1 MALTDK
7 KKDTVKK
14 ESKKVVEMATP
25 EVGNDVVDIQMELPK
40 KSRFRINGDS
50 NKILELNT
58 SDMSI
63 IKRLEKGYTELQ
75 KEMSKVGELDPEDEG
90 FTQKLEDI
98 DKIMRDQIDYI
109 FNSNVSEICAS
120 DGTMYDPANG
130 KVTFE
135 HIIDTLLGLYE
146 KNINSEYT
154 KMKNRVRKHTDK
166 YIGKK

>member
-14 ESKKVVEMATP
+14 ESKKVVEISTP
-25 EVGNDVVDIQMELPK
+25 EVENDVIDIQMELPK

-50 NKILELNT
+50 TKMLELNI
-58 SDMSI
+58 SDLGI
-63 IKRLEKGYTELQ
+63 IKRLEKGYEALQ
-75 KEMSKVGELDPEDEG
+75 SEMSKVGELNPEDEK
-90 FTQKLEDI
+90 FTEKLEDI
-98 DKIMRDQIDYI
+98 DKMMRDQIDYI
-109 FNSNVSEICAS
+109 FDSNVSEICAS
-120 DGTMYDPANG
+120 NGTMYDPWNG
-130 KVTFE
+130 QVRFE

-146 KNINSEYT
+146 KNINDEYR

>member
-14 ESKKVVEMATP
+14 ESKKVVEMTAP
-25 EVGNDVVDIQMELPK
+25 EVENDVVDIQIELPK

-50 NKILELNT
+50 SKILELNT
-58 SDMSI
+58 SDTSI
-63 IKRLEKGYTELQ
+63 LKRLEEGYAELQ
-75 KEMSKVGELDPEDEG
+75 KEMSKVSDLDPKDEG

-98 DKIMRDQIDYI
+98 DKMMRDQIDYI
-109 FNSNVSEICAS
+109 FDSNVSEICAS
-120 DGTMYDPANG
+120 RGTMYDPCNG

-146 KNINSEYT
+146 KNINDEYS
-154 KMKNRVRKHTDK
+154 KIKKRVRKHTDK
-166 YIGKK
+166 YIGRK

>member
-14 ESKKVVEMATP
+14 ESKKVVEIPTP
-25 EVGNDVVDIQMELPK
+25 EVENDVIDIQMELPK

-50 NKILELNT
+50 NKMLELNI
-58 SDMSI
+58 SDLGI
-63 IKRLEKGYTELQ
+63 IKRLEKGYEALQ
-75 KEMSKVGELDPEDEG
+75 SEMSKVGELNPEDEK
-90 FTQKLEDI
+90 FTEKLEDI
-98 DKIMRDQIDYI
+98 DKMMRDQIDYI
-109 FNSNVSEICAS
+109 FDSNVSEICAS
-120 DGTMYDPANG
+120 NGTMYDPWNG
-130 KVTFE
+130 QVRFE

-146 KNINSEYT
+146 KNINDEYR